1 MVPAL
6 PVAPWYTV
14 LKTLGVD
21 APVLALVSDGD
32 HTLDDIKADR
42 FALPAVSEF
51 LSPIPNVV
59 ALQLFAYFVAVE
71 RGCNVDQP
79 RNLAKSV
86 TVE

>member
-1 MVPAL
+1 MASNIQE
-6 PVAPWYTV
+6 V
-14 LKTLGVD
+14 LARD
-21 APVLALVSDGD
+21 APVVALVSRGSEVLAGM
-32 HTLDDIKADR
+32 TAD
-42 FALPAVSEF
+42 ALEVPAVSEF

-59 ALQLFAYFVAVE
+59 ALQLFAYFVAAE

>member
-1 MVPAL
+1 MNPCRCGMAGEPGHVCRR
-6 PVAPWYTV
+6 
-14 LKTLGVD
+14 GQRCVD
-21 APVLALVSDGD
+21 DYQARLSGPF
-32 HTLDDIKADR
+32 LDRIDIR
-42 FALPAVSEF
+42 IEVPAVSEF

-59 ALQLFAYFVAVE
+59 ALQLFAYFVATK